1 MDCLGSLKA
10 RGGRGDRLPVA
21 GGAVSCKANGGS
33 EMELLGKDRDRE
45 EEEKEDEEIR
55 KKRRWEG
62 CSFLLGAEED
72 R

>member
-1 MDCLGSLKA
+1 M
-10 RGGRGDRLPVA
+10 
-21 GGAVSCKANGGS
+21 GAVRWNCW
-33 EMELLGKDRDRE
+33 GKRRDR

>member
-1 MDCLGSLKA
+1 M
-10 RGGRGDRLPVA
+10 
-21 GGAVSCKANGGS
+21 SCKATGGG